1 MSREQPMSITSGEE
15 SLATNPEVFA
25 AIFQR
30 NWENVR
36 DIKSERM
43 WFLNTHAIT
52 SAGTLSLFQ
61 TIHGESVR
69 QLSLLLCM
77 CVLSAIGLLTS
88 LRLKAELE
96 ECLEKIQAMV
106 ARAQMDDFMALWR
119 SVTAPRLPVD
129 LPGALLVING
139 VVFRTLRVSTGARTA
154 PVRSHLGA
162 LRGASS

>member
-1 MSREQPMSITSGEE
+1 M
-15 SLATNPEVFA
+15 FA
-25 AIFQR
+25 AIFQQ

-36 DIKSERM
+36 HIKSERM

-52 SAGTLSLFQ
+52 SAGTLSLLQ
-61 TIHGESVR
+61 TIHGEYVL

-106 ARAQMDDFMALWR
+106 ARAQVNDFMALGRLEVPSSHYPAFRWIFPVLYSLSTVLFFALFVYQLALGRHREVAPWR
-119 SVTAPRLPVD
+119 L
-129 LPGALLVING
+129 
-139 VVFRTLRVSTGARTA
+139 ARTT
-154 PVRSHLGA
+154 P
-162 LRGASS
+162 